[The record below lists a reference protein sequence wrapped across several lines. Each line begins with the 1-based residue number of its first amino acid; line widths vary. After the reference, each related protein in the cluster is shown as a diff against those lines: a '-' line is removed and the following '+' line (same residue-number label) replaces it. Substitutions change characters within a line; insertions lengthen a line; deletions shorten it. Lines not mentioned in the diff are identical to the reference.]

1 MKKSDDK
8 KAVLKIEKAQRGDRG
23 KFELVLKNSKGEV
36 KIPID
41 IEIIDKPSAPEGPL
55 KVSDVTNNTAVLAWK
70 PPKDDGGSP
79 ITGYVIEKMDVARGE
94 WSPVKKI
101 SYLKVH
107 WI

>member
-23 KFELVLKNSKGEV
+23 KLELILKNSKGEV

-41 IEIIDKPSAPEGPL
+41 IEVIDKPSAPEGPL

-79 ITGYVIEKMDVARGE
+79 ITGYIIEKMDVARGE
-94 WSPVKKI
+94 WSPVI
-101 SYLKVH
+101 NILIH
-107 WI
+107 II